1 MIHSFSF
8 LKWCLWEDHVSSCQ
22 SNQTSTCRILSSKP
36 SNLLWESK
44 VILLTKVGAI
54 RSMMLTIQAQGLSVS
69 HQWYNL
75 LCPSTQNTLS
85 AHYHYHIVT
94 STCFVMRTRQV
105 SSKCNVV
112 LPKISHFITTAS
124 SLLTTRAFSKV
135 QHTRRLPRLRSTS
148 EFQAEASKPISEAA
162 ESFTTFFSYFCLRI

>member
-1 MIHSFSF
+1 
-8 LKWCLWEDHVSSCQ
+8 
-22 SNQTSTCRILSSKP
+22 
-36 SNLLWESK
+36 
-44 VILLTKVGAI
+44 
-54 RSMMLTIQAQGLSVS
+54 MMLTIQAQGLSVS

-85 AHYHYHIVT
+85 AHYHYHVVT
-94 STCFVMRTRQV
+94 PTCFVVRTHQV
-105 SSKCNVV
+105 SSKCIVV

-148 EFQAEASKPISEAA
+148 EFQAEANKHISEAA
-162 ESFTTFFSYFCLRI
+162 ESFTTTCYFLFTLLTFLTIAVKRKEHGTLLPLLSTDLLTIDFCGHKTWSNNDWKWKGGISLSWSH